1 MEPRGSQEAQEAEND
16 EFLIKFL
23 RKMTI
28 FGAPSLP
35 RGPGSPASQEAQGK
49 KERRKGRRTKER
61 ERQQERKTTKK
72 KKHYIL
78 IKNKSNS
85 RSTAPAAPY

>member
-23 RKMTI
+23 RKMAI

-49 KERRKGRRTKER
+49 KERRKGRQTKER
-61 ERQQERKTTKK
+61 ERQQEGKTTKK
-72 KKHYIL
+72 KNTIYL
-78 IKNKSNS
+78 
-85 RSTAPAAPY
+85 

>member
-1 MEPRGSQEAQEAEND
+1 MEPRGAQEAQEAEND
-16 EFLIKFL
+16 EFLLKFL
-23 RKMTI
+23 GKIAI

-72 KKHYIL
+72 KHYIS

>member
-1 MEPRGSQEAQEAEND
+1 MEPRASQEAQEAEND
-16 EFLIKFL
+16 EFLMKFL
-23 RKMTI
+23 MKIGI

-35 RGPGSPASQEAQGK
+35 GGPGSPPSQEAQGK

-72 KKHYIL
+72 KHYIS

>member
-16 EFLIKFL
+16 EFLMKFL
-23 RKMTI
+23 RKIRI

-72 KKHYIL
+72 KKHYIS

-85 RSTAPAAPY
+85 RSTASAAPY